1 MSEAAAAPKAEDPI
15 KVLAR
20 QIYISLAAQSYA
32 GSAETKGKPEPK
44 ALGKLSFQLASAF
57 YAADSEINAEAIA
70 VEKSRNTFTAADLDL
85 GSIKHAPK
93 PA

>member
-1 MSEAAAAPKAEDPI
+1 MSEGAAPKPEDPI
-15 KVLAR
+15 KTLAR

-32 GSAETKGKPEPK
+32 GSSDLNGKPEPK
-44 ALGKLSFQLASAF
+44 ALGKISFQLASAF

-70 VEKSRNTFTAADLDL
+70 LEKSRNTFTAADLDL
-85 GSIKHAPK
+85 GSIKQASK